1 MALRPS
7 SGGLTSEEKRVV
19 KRLLARK
26 WRNQDIQALINT
38 GRPVTVNSARTTEV
52 KQNDKQRLA
61 SEEETDFFILKKRS
75 FDPNTG
81 LNLYDD
87 ERLIRAREA
96 MILAVQVFNSAGL
109 KFKTEV
115 FAVMANIA
123 WTYLLHE
130 FYERSGVRI
139 VGADGRSLLLSQ
151 MVERH
156 DCPLS
161 DGIRNNLRAMK
172 LIRDDVE
179 HLLLKKTDLKWQGL
193 YQACCLNFEK
203 TICEMFGERVSL
215 ADDLAFALQ
224 FTKTDFEQ
232 LSELSRFEIPAHI
245 EAIDARRMEGMSEE
259 QLNDLEYQFRVVYT
273 FDSASKSKSHI
284 QFVNPDSDD
293 GKEIRTVL
301 VKTKTADELYPFRAG
316 VVTRMVSEQSGQK
329 FTTHNHTQSWKYFQV
344 RPEKKSKDPAS
355 TDKDYCIYHFAHG
368 DYTYS
373 QAWVDF
379 LIECVNAPEELAK
392 IKSFRF

>member
-7 SGGLTSEEKRVV
+7 SGGLTTEEKRVV

-75 FDPNTG
+75 FDPSTG

-179 HLLLKKTDLKWQGL
+179 L
-193 YQACCLNFEK
+193 CC
-203 TICEMFGERVSL
+203 
-215 ADDLAFALQ
+215 
-224 FTKTDFEQ
+224 
-232 LSELSRFEIPAHI
+232 
-245 EAIDARRMEGMSEE
+245 
-259 QLNDLEYQFRVVYT
+259 
-273 FDSASKSKSHI
+273 
-284 QFVNPDSDD
+284 
-293 GKEIRTVL
+293 
-301 VKTKTADELYPFRAG
+301 
-316 VVTRMVSEQSGQK
+316 
-329 FTTHNHTQSWKYFQV
+329 
-344 RPEKKSKDPAS
+344 
-355 TDKDYCIYHFAHG
+355 
-368 DYTYS
+368 
-373 QAWVDF
+373 
-379 LIECVNAPEELAK
+379 
-392 IKSFRF
+392 